1 MKVNGGAMPRPKKK
15 GPTAKPQ
22 SPSIPLESVPHLYN
36 RQILNWHEAQFNA
49 LKAIHEKLGE
59 ILAALKE

>member
-1 MKVNGGAMPRPKKK
+1 MPKPKRKTK
-15 GPTAKPQ
+15 GLEPQ
-22 SPSIPLESVPHLYN
+22 APSIPLESVPHLYN

-49 LKAIHEKLGE
+49 LKAIYEKLEE